1 MKSALENV
9 ASVAFAAALLHLTF
23 ASHAEAA
30 SPSATWHMKP
40 GATNWQSPDS
50 YEEGSGIPSPGDTVV
65 ITSAVPVAVDDSS
78 IAFVSS
84 LGKIYMPSSSGL
96 LMVDIS
102 TNATLDC
109 QVSGLE
115 DVSKELI
122 ISDIGTVRKKGPG
135 ELYLSVGGTSGT
147 LLSQY
152 YVNWEIESGSLR
164 MPTNSAST
172 TSRLFFGAIT
182 VHKGATLFT
191 AKPGRTRITELW
203 GEGMVTNVADSSTY
217 YLDVYGLDRIR
228 PCEFGGTIGG
238 GICMYSRG
246 NINLT
251 GTNNTYRGG
260 TWTYYFNEGLYRGTT
275 GLRKIGMSGEPSSSG
290 IGGTLRTRESSGRF
304 LYLGDGETTDKEF
317 QFDESTS
324 CPCEVDA
331 GAFGGVTFTGKW
343 GEWTDGGTAKNSRLV
358 LSGSNTAECVLANEF
373 KARSSYTT
381 RITKKGSGTWR
392 LADHALR
399 KNTGVVAVQDGT
411 LKFDSIAEKGT
422 VCSLGLS
429 TMLYKDNSGAA
440 ADANKV
446 DYALMVGGDS
456 SKTGTLEYA
465 GLDRAFCTTRPLAV
479 AGAGRLRA
487 GKGSGELVFK
497 GVFADA
503 DGGTLIFDAANDA
516 TNRLADVADGK
527 DGVLSLA
534 KEGAGVLALAGAQ
547 TWSGDLDVREGE
559 LLVDSHYGYW
569 RFTMKENAYACT
581 NRYSTT
587 GVTSDSG
594 EGKRIFGVSEFAL
607 FNADGVRQN
616 SSMSITG
623 EVAASVAAWNVP
635 ATNLPPGYAAYENG
649 SSLSYYLNTGD
660 GRLDNLFDG
669 VLGSAN
675 TAALAV
681 YSEYGI
687 PRLDK
692 PETHAKVVMRLAE
705 GSDEI
710 QYFDIGNSRKPG
722 ANYFGRCLTAYSLEA
737 SADGIFWEKVAED
750 NEAVIPATASSWY
763 GDDNGHTTLMVNR
776 SVPLA
781 NIASVRVRSGAK
793 LTANGPVAPIRKLV
807 LDEVGAG
814 TIDGFEFAEEGEIE
828 IPELTADGSF
838 SIALSVENSAS
849 FANVTGWSVV
859 SGGKVKRLSV
869 VKTKNGLEFKTP
881 GLKIIVR

>member
-9 ASVAFAAALLHLTF
+9 TSVVLAAALSHLAFAA
-23 ASHAEAA
+23 HAETST
-30 SPSATWHMKP
+30 SPVSTWHIKP
-40 GATNWQSPDS
+40 GAASWQSPDS
-50 YEEGSGIPSPGDTVV
+50 YEESGVPSPGDTVV
-65 ITSAVPVAVDDSS
+65 ITSAVPVAVDDNS

-84 LGKIYMPSSSGL
+84 LGKIYMPSSSGSFT
-96 LMVDIS
+96 VDIS

-109 QVSGLE
+109 QVSGLL
-115 DVSKELI
+115 DVSKEVI
-122 ISDIGTVRKKGPG
+122 TSDIGTVRKKGAG
-135 ELYLSVGGTSGT
+135 ELYLSVGGTSDT

-152 YVNWEIESGSLR
+152 YVNWEIENGSLR
-164 MPTNSAST
+164 MPTNSASS
-172 TSRLFFGAIT
+172 TSRLFFGVVT
-182 VHKGATLFT
+182 VHKDATLFT

-203 GEGMVTNVADSSTY
+203 GEGMVTNVADSSSY

-228 PCEFGGTIGG
+228 PCEFHGVIGG
-238 GICMYSRG
+238 GIYMYSRG
-246 NINLT
+246 NVNLM

-260 TWTYYFNEGLYRGTT
+260 TWTYYFNDGQERGTT

-290 IGGTLRTRESSGRF
+290 IGGALRTRERSGRF
-304 LYLGDGETTDKEF
+304 LYLGEGETTDKEF
-317 QFDESTS
+317 QFDESTT
-324 CPCEVDA
+324 CPCEVNA

-343 GEWTDGGTAKNSRLV
+343 SEWTDGGTAKNSRLV

-392 LADHALR
+392 LAHHASR

-429 TMLYKDNSGAA
+429 TMLYRDNSGAA
-440 ADANKV
+440 ADTNKV

-479 AGAGRLRA
+479 AGAGRLRT

-516 TNRLADVADGK
+516 TNRLADVTDG
-527 DGVLSLA
+527 
-534 KEGAGVLALAGAQ
+534 KEGALSLTKEGSGVLALAGSQ
-547 TWSGDLDVREGE
+547 TWRGNLDVREGE
-559 LLVDSHYGYW
+559 LLIDSHYDYW

-581 NRYSTT
+581 RYDTT
-587 GVTSDSG
+587 GVKQDSDA
-594 EGKRIFGVSEFAL
+594 GKRIFGVSEFAL
-607 FNADGVRQN
+607 YSVDGVRRN
-616 SSMSITG
+616 SNMSITG
-623 EVAASVAAWNVP
+623 EVSTSKSAWNVA
-635 ATNLPPGYAAYENG
+635 ATNLPPGYAAFENG
-649 SSLSYYLNTGD
+649 SSLSYYLNNGH

-669 VLGSAN
+669 SLGSDN
-675 TAALAV
+675 GIALAV
-681 YSEYGI
+681 YSEYADFGLHNPNSYARVI
-687 PRLDK
+687 
-692 PETHAKVVMRLAE
+692 MRLAE
-705 GSDEI
+705 GTDEI
-710 QYFDIGNSRKPG
+710 EYFDIGNSRKP
-722 ANYFGRCLTAYSLEA
+722 NSDYFGRCLTAYSLEA
-737 SADGIFWEKVAED
+737 SADGMFWEKVAED

-763 GDDNGHTTLMVNR
+763 GDNDGHTTLKVNR
-776 SVPLA
+776 STPLA
-781 NIASVRVRSGAK
+781 NVASVRVRTGAK

-807 LDEVGAG
+807 LDEAGAG

-838 SIALSVENSAS
+838 AIALSVENSAS

-869 VKTKNGLEFKTP
+869 AQTASGLEFRTP

>member
-1 MKSALENV
+1 
-9 ASVAFAAALLHLTF
+9 
-23 ASHAEAA
+23 
-30 SPSATWHMKP
+30 MKP
-40 GATNWQSPDS
+40 GAASWQSPDS
-50 YEEGSGIPSPGDTVV
+50 YEESGVPSPGDTVV
-65 ITSAVPVAVDDSS
+65 ITSAVPVAVDDDS

-84 LGKIYMPSSSGL
+84 LGKIYMPSSSGSFT
-96 LMVDIS
+96 VDIS

-109 QVSGLE
+109 QVSGLP
-115 DVSKELI
+115 DVSKEEI
-122 ISDIGTVRKKGPG
+122 ISDIGTVRKKGTG
-135 ELYLSVGGTSGT
+135 ELYLSVGGTSDT

-152 YVNWEIESGSLR
+152 YVNWEIENGSLR
-164 MPTNSAST
+164 MPTNSASA
-172 TSRLFFGAIT
+172 TSRLFFGAVT
-182 VHKGATLFT
+182 VHKDATLFT
-191 AKPGRTRITELW
+191 AKPGRTRICELW

-217 YLDVYGLDRIR
+217 YLDVYGFDRIR

-260 TWTYYFNEGLYRGTT
+260 TWTYFFNDGQERGTT

-290 IGGTLRTRESSGRF
+290 IGGTLRTRERSGRF
-304 LYLGDGETTDKEF
+304 LYLGEGETTDKEF
-317 QFDESTS
+317 QFDESTT

-343 GEWTDGGTAKNSRLV
+343 SEWTDGGTAKNSRLV

-392 LADHALR
+392 LADHASR

-411 LKFDSIAEKGT
+411 LKFDTIAEKGT

-429 TMLYKDNSGAA
+429 TMLYKDNSGDVV
-440 ADANKV
+440 DANKV
-446 DYALMVGGDS
+446 DYAIMVGGDS

-479 AGAGRLRA
+479 AGTGRLRA
-487 GKGSGELVFK
+487 GAGAGEFVFR
-497 GVFADA
+497 GVFADS

-516 TNRLADVADGK
+516 TNRLADVSDGQE
-527 DGVLSLA
+527 GVLSLA

-559 LLVDSHYGYW
+559 LLIDSHYGYW
-569 RFTMKENAYACT
+569 RLTLKENAYACERYDTSKIT
-581 NRYSTT
+581 NEDSAAKKSFHVCEFSLYDAQGTRRNI
-587 GVTSDSG
+587 GLVTVGGNESQQQADYLAVNLEPG
-594 EGKRIFGVSEFAL
+594 QAAL
-607 FNADGVRQN
+607 
-616 SSMSITG
+616 
-623 EVAASVAAWNVP
+623 
-635 ATNLPPGYAAYENG
+635 ENG
-649 SSLSYYLNTGD
+649 SKFYYYTKSSYRLNELFD
-660 GRLDNLFDG
+660 DNLKNGWNNGMIIYSKDG
-669 VLGSAN
+669 L
-675 TAALAV
+675 
-681 YSEYGI
+681 
-687 PRLDK
+687 PKLDT
-692 PETHAKVVMRLAE
+692 PERHLRILMRLADP
-705 GSDEI
+705 GEI
-710 QYFDIGNSRKPG
+710 VSFDM
-722 ANYFGRCLTAYSLEA
+722 ATGRGFKVNDAGVPNDAAGRAVTAYSLEG
-737 SADGIFWEKVAED
+737 SADGVFWEKVFED
-750 NEAVIPATASSWY
+750 NAAQVPTSAGKSYVDSATGASPVI
-763 GDDNGHTTLMVNR
+763 NR
-776 SVPLA
+776 STPLA
-781 NIASVRVRSGAK
+781 NVASVRVRTGAK

-807 LDEVGAG
+807 LDEAGAG

-838 SIALSVENSAS
+838 AIALSVENSAS

-869 VKTKNGLEFKTP
+869 AQTASGLEFRTP